1 MKAKVNRPVNSLT
14 KGDSSMDLNSL
25 KTRVYPYSLDE
36 LIHMEEG
43 ICMISDMI
51 SGEDIADDLRKWLED
66 CGLDYLI

>member
-1 MKAKVNRPVNSLT
+1 MNLPVNSLK

-25 KTRVYPYSLDE
+25 KTRVHPYSLDE

-51 SGEDIADDLRKWLED
+51 NGEDIADDLREWLED

>member
-1 MKAKVNRPVNSLT
+1 
-14 KGDSSMDLNSL
+14 MDLNSL